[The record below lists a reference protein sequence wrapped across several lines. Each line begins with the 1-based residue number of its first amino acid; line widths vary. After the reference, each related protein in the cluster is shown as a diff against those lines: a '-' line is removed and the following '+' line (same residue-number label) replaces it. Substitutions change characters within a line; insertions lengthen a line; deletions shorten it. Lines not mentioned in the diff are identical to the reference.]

1 MSTHRQHIENHQ
13 VYFCT
18 ITCYRW
24 LSLFDL
30 SEGYDLVYQWFDHL
44 KSRHCHISGYVIM
57 PNHLHALLFP
67 TEGSLNKLVANGK
80 RFMAYG
86 IVDRLVKKGQSE
98 MLNQLKAGVQ
108 AAEIKKGKKHQVF
121 RLSFDAR
128 ACFDEPMI
136 EQKLDYIHH
145 NPVSGKWSLV
155 EDYTKYVH
163 SSAGYYQLGMENKY
177 VTHYKEL
184 GSYVA

>member
-1 MSTHRQHIENHQ
+1 MSTHRLHIETNQ
-13 VYFCT
+13 LYFCT

-24 LSLFDL
+24 LPLFDL
-30 SEGYDLVYQWFDHL
+30 LAGYDLVYQWFDHL
-44 KSRHCHISGYVIM
+44 KSRRCDIAGYVIM
-57 PNHLHALLFP
+57 PNHLHTLLFP

-86 IVDRLVKKGQSE
+86 IVDRLSKKGE
-98 MLNQLKAGVQ
+98 FKVLNQLKEGVQ
-108 AAEIKKGKKHQVF
+108 AAELKKGKKHQVF

-128 ACFDEPMI
+128 ECLNEKMI

-145 NPVSGKWSLV
+145 NPVSGKWNLT
-155 EDYTKYVH
+155 EDYTKYAH
-163 SSAGYYQLGMENKY
+163 SSAGYYELGEENRY
-177 VTHYKEL
+177 VTHYKGL